1 MVFQHRTQW
10 HERSRRAAA
19 YHHDNAHIISSLRR
33 YTDEAH
39 SAHYVTVLLNST
51 FSTNAS
57 AVMVEPSPTYTNPES
72 DTTRVRESRERDSMP
87 HTARARRADCRR
99 RPRPEACG
107 RLMAR
112 LNERR
117 RSRRGVHVRR
127 AASSILPLPSLSH
140 DSMPHTARACR
151 ADCRRRPRPEAC
163 GRLMARLNARRRCR
177 RGVHVFRAA
186 SSLQL

>member
-1 MVFQHRTQW
+1 MRDGEMCTTAGANVTYFQHVVFDLSRIKMKRRDVR
-10 HERSRRAAA
+10 HRSSSRAHDLHLPER
-19 YHHDNAHIISSLRR
+19 
-33 YTDEAH
+33 
-39 SAHYVTVLLNST
+39 
-51 FSTNAS
+51 
-57 AVMVEPSPTYTNPES
+57 
-72 DTTRVRESRERDSMP
+72 DTTRVRESRERDSIP

-127 AASSILPLPSLSH
+127 AASSILPLPTLSH

-186 SSLQL
+186 SSLRL